1 MKPNVIPVQF
11 DNIPNEMKRI
21 NRWVLWKLLPVG
33 DQEPYDNWKK
43 MPCTVKG
50 APASSSNPQTWTD
63 FFSVQD
69 AYNKG
74 GFSGVGFI
82 FNGSDLMGIDIDDCR
97 SEDGTLSDFA
107 KEILENVQGY
117 AEVSPSGTGIKI
129 FTRADIEKAHVDHS
143 IGLEIY
149 NKGRYFT
156 VTGHVLDSTR
166 TIPMDAQDLSK
177 YVTKRSVSITGDES
191 ILPPVDEYDLLRVEN
206 EVLSQFDSNCGYS
219 DWMQIGMALHHQ
231 FNGDI
236 EALELWDKWSY
247 NEGNSPNYTPNLC
260 QRKWDS
266 FGRDK
271 DTVTLRS
278 LLFKIK
284 QKLRVEAINNGQLVV
299 DNTALAQAQ
308 VILETYYETPDGY
321 GLTSYGGDL
330 FEYHGTHWTEI
341 EPDGLRSQIY
351 KLLGKAFKQTNKGDL
366 VPINPNTSIVNNT
379 IDALRGLVY
388 LKHTEDTSPP
398 IWFDKFKAS
407 MPDASKMVSVQNG
420 LYYIT
425 DSVLLPHSLGFFT
438 VHSLPFNYDA
448 NATCPNWLAFLKD
461 VFGEDIQSIECVQEM
476 FGYVLTGDMKQQ
488 KFFNLIGPRRSG
500 KGTINRVLTSLLGQH
515 NTISPQLE
523 EMTENF
529 GLQPWIHKQLATFTD
544 ARLPDRNR
552 STIASQLLRIVGGDP
567 VTVNR
572 KNKESWS
579 GNLNA
584 RIIVYSNE
592 VLQISEASNALTG
605 RMIVIQM
612 TKSFYGK
619 EDVHLIDRLLPELS
633 GIFNWALVGNARR
646 LTRQGERFEQPESAM
661 KLLEAIENVNNPVLE
676 FVDLYFDYDAEGRAD
691 KHEAFRV
698 WRKYATDIGLPSG
711 SLSAFTRKMLAT
723 CQDQNV
729 DVVRIRKNDTEMGY
743 GFRGLSFNMTALKYL
758 NELGFGLDI

>member
-11 DNIPNEMKRI
+11 SNIPDELKRI

-63 FFSVQD
+63 FFSVQE

-129 FTRADIEKAHVDHS
+129 FTRADIDKAHVDHS

-284 QKLRVEAINNGQLVV
+284 QKLRVEAINNGQLVI
-299 DNTALAQAQ
+299 DNTPIAQAQ
-308 VILETYYETPDGY
+308 AILDTYYETPDGY
-321 GLTSYGGDL
+321 GLTAYGGDL
-330 FEYHGTHWTEI
+330 FEYKTTHWAEV
-341 EPDGLRSQIY
+341 ELAGLESQTW
-351 KLLGKAFKQTNKGDL
+351 KLLHKAFKQTNKGDL
-366 VPINPNTSIVNNT
+366 VPVVPNITVVNNAVKA
-379 IDALRGLVY
+379 IKAIVHLP
-388 LKHTEDTSPP
+388 KSEDLTPP

-448 NATCPNWLAFLKD
+448 NASCPNWLAFLKD
-461 VFGEDIQSIECVQEM
+461 VFGEDTQSIECVQEM

-488 KFFNLIGPRRSG
+488 KFFNIIGPRRSG
-500 KGTINRVLTSLLGQH
+500 KGTINRVLTSLLGQY

-523 EMTENF
+523 EITENF

-552 STIASQLLRIVGGDP
+552 STIVSQLLRIVGGDP

-579 GNLNA
+579 GNLSA

-592 VLQISEASNALTG
+592 LLQLSEASNALTG

-633 GIFNWALVGNARR
+633 GIFNWALEGNVRR
-646 LTRQGERFEQPESAM
+646 LIRQGERFVQPESAM

-676 FVDLYFDYDAEGRAD
+676 FLDLYFEYDAEGRAD

-729 DVVRIRKNDTEMGY
+729 DVVRSKKSDNTYGY
-743 GFRGLSFNMTALKYL
+743 AFRGLTFNMTALKYL
-758 NELGFGLDI
+758 NELGFGLDL